1 MRQRDGRSSGCA
13 IDRRTMSSADVE
25 RAPSAA
31 AAATTYEL
39 QPGRLIRIACVSVV
53 LCIVV
58 TFACATTES
67 VIYSDV
73 FPVIS
78 ETFVTEPGSYI
89 AEFCLGFS
97 AWVLFAMVWVVRA
110 YLETYASYKGD
121 AWARHA
127 RRSAYVGYVGAVCIA
142 LTAAINMWES
152 FVAHIIAAFTFMF
165 AQSIWIACVLA
176 QLRAHPDAVSTVSY
190 RAKCCAL
197 VGATIG
203 VLIFTVLSSAV
214 KREDAY
220 SFIGAGEWLAV
231 FSIIFFAYTI
241 AWDFEA
247 KKVAVV
253 LRVPES

>member
-1 MRQRDGRSSGCA
+1 MRQRGGRSFGCA
-13 IDRRTMSSADVE
+13 FYRRVMSSADVE

-31 AAATTYEL
+31 AAAATYEL

-58 TFACATTES
+58 TSAFATTES

-97 AWVLFAMVWVVRA
+97 AWVLFAMIWVVRA

-127 RRSAYVGYVGAVCIA
+127 SRSGSVGSVGAVCVA

-152 FVAHIIAAFTFMF
+152 FGAHVIVAFTLLF
-165 AQSIWIACVLA
+165 ALSIWIACVLA
-176 QLRAHPDAVSTVSY
+176 QIRAHPDAVSTVSY
-190 RAKCCAL
+190 RTKCCAL
-197 VGATIG
+197 VGAIIG
-203 VLIFTVLSSAV
+203 VLIFTGLNLAV

-231 FSIIFFAYTI
+231 FSIIFFSYTI

-247 KKVAVV
+247 KNVAVV
-253 LRVPES
+253 LRL

>member
-1 MRQRDGRSSGCA
+1 
-13 IDRRTMSSADVE
+13 MSTADVE

-31 AAATTYEL
+31 AAAAAAYEL
-39 QPGRLIRIACVSVV
+39 QPGRLIRIACVIVV

-58 TFACATTES
+58 TFAFATTES

-78 ETFVTEPGSYI
+78 ETFITKPGSYI

-97 AWVLFAMVWVVRA
+97 AWVLFAMIWVFRA

-121 AWARHA
+121 AWARLA

-142 LTAAINMWES
+142 LTAAINYWES
-152 FVAHIIAAFTFMF
+152 FGAHIIVAFTFMF
-165 AQSIWIACVLA
+165 ALSIWIACVLA
-176 QLRAHPDAVSTVSY
+176 QLRAHPGAVSTVSY

-203 VLIFTVLSSAV
+203 VLTFTGLSSTV

-231 FSIIFFAYTI
+231 FSIIFFSYTI

-247 KKVAVV
+247 KNVAVV